1 MKIIFRAFDIDGPID
16 KKKKVDYFNLF
27 PSRFLDDFFSTK
39 SYGKD
44 VEEIEIAAILVKML
58 PGYEDW
64 HRPKRP
70 KYYDYYFSQLIPMN
84 PPVIFNKRFVIQ
96 IRFSNEVYDRYLK
109 STGDE
114 SDAIIAQEFY
124 RALDILDKLPKRLKD
139 FDKEG
144 FKKDVETLF
153 RSHGWL

>member
-1 MKIIFRAFDIDGPID
+1 MKIIFRVFDGDGPID
-16 KKKKVDYFNLF
+16 KTKKDKHFNLF

-70 KYYDYYFSQLIPMN
+70 KYYDYKFSQLFPEN
-84 PPVIFNKRFVIQ
+84 PPVIYNKRFVIQ

-114 SDAIIAQEFY
+114 LDAIIAQEFY
-124 RALDILDKLPKRLKD
+124 RALDLLDKLPKRLKD

-144 FKKDVETLF
+144 FKRDVETLF